1 MQGHSRSETQPNQYH
16 RLQSTRGMERHVGV
30 HLQQRGDQSHR
41 HDCPSCV
48 PKEAQ
53 TSGEA
58 GAHGV
63 QVCLPS
69 SAAPAFTEG
78 PMGNFSST
86 ANGKDQELLSLAI

>member
-1 MQGHSRSETQPNQYH
+1 
-16 RLQSTRGMERHVGV
+16 MERHLRV

-48 PKEAQ
+48 PEEAQ

-69 SAAPAFTEG
+69 TAAPAAFTEG
-78 PMGNFSST
+78 PMGNLSS
-86 ANGKDQELLSLAI
+86 QQYS